1 MKLKLEN
8 MECIDSN
15 GADGGDF
22 ELTLYCGEG
31 TLIVLA
37 RVTHDHDEYHFS
49 NDATLLT
56 AYQYDGN
63 DEPIPTS
70 VSKKEIEEFVESD
83 IDVENFFQN
92 RLDEIGEE
100 SRLEHA
106 LNQLEEENWFLK

>member
-15 GADGGDF
+15 GVDGGDF

-49 NDATLLT
+49 NYATLLT
-56 AYQYDGN
+56 ARQYDGN
-63 DEPIPTS
+63 DEPIPAT
-70 VSKKEIEEFVESD
+70 VSKKEIEEFIEYDSDVES
-83 IDVENFFQN
+83 FFQN
-92 RLDEIGEE
+92 RLEELAEEI
-100 SRLEHA
+100 RLEHA
-106 LNQLEEENWFLK
+106 LDQLEEENWFLK